1 MATLIRLKRRTSAG
15 NSGVILQAGEA
26 YYNTADK
33 KLYIGNTD
41 NEDVSAE
48 TKKHIAQITNLSTND
63 DQVVFTVGEHPDN
76 NKFTKTINNVADA
89 KNLTDTIDGENLDNI
104 FRYVDSKPHFALHSD
119 DLTNL
124 DLTHDSSGTLSKL
137 RVSWGETSEKSQEV
151 ELTGLK
157 LNGTISNANNVTS
170 TIAGKNLRN
179 IFRYDSDELTG
190 VPVAALSSDNLT
202 NLDVSISD
210 TNALML
216 KWGDSNQY
224 ETSVSL
230 NGLSIEGSMENA
242 ANLTRSISGKALT
255 DIFRY
260 DEETPYAAK
269 HSDDLTNLKLNL
281 DSSTNTISLS
291 WGNTNQYDGGEGVCL
306 NDLTITGNI
315 SDAAQAVKLKTSR
328 ELITALDSTSAA
340 SFNGENNVDIGVK
353 GTLPIANGGTGA
365 TTAATALTNLGLTA
379 TAVELNTL
387 DGITA
392 TVTELNYV
400 SGVTSSIQTQLNAI
414 NALFTSGSAKSA
426 VKLDTAT
433 AGDSNTPVY
442 FTGGKPVV
450 CTSLDLNTSGNAAT
464 ATKWAAKKNIKI
476 SMVGGSTVSADFDGS
491 ENIELSPA
499 LTWQTF

>member
-1 MATLIRLKRRTSAG
+1 MATLIRLKRRTSD
-15 NSGVILQAGEA
+15 STSDVKLQAGEA
-26 YYNTADK
+26 FYNAHTK
-33 KLYIGNTD
+33 QLFIGNSD
-41 NEDVSAE
+41 DESVSG
-48 TKKHIAQITNLSTND
+48 KKHIAQITHLSAAD
-63 DQVVFTVGEHPDN
+63 DKIKFTVGEHTDN
-76 NKFTKTINNVADA
+76 NLFEKTINNVADA
-89 KNLTDTIDGENLDNI
+89 KNLTDTIDGETLENI

-124 DLTHDSSGTLSKL
+124 DFTHDSSGTLSKL
-137 RVSWGETSEKSQEV
+137 RVAWGASSDNIKEV

-157 LNGTISNANNVTS
+157 LSGTISDAT
-170 TIAGKNLRN
+170 
-179 IFRYDSDELTG
+179 
-190 VPVAALSSDNLT
+190 NLT
-202 NLDVSISD
+202 
-210 TNALML
+210 TN
-216 KWGDSNQY
+216 
-224 ETSVSL
+224 
-230 NGLSIEGSMENA
+230 
-242 ANLTRSISGKALT
+242 ISGKSLR

-260 DEETPYAAK
+260 DKETPYAAK

-291 WGNTNQYDGGEGVCL
+291 WGDNDQYGGGEDEKVCL
-306 NDLTITGNI
+306 DGLTIEGSMERAT
-315 SDAAQAVKLKTSR
+315 QLETSR
-328 ELITALDSTSAA
+328 ELITALDSTTAA
-340 SFNGENNVDIGVK
+340 NFNGTENVDIGVK

-379 TAVELNTL
+379 TAAELNTL

-400 SGVTSSIQTQLNAI
+400 DGVTSSIQTQFNTI

-426 VKLDTAT
+426 VKLDTDT

-442 FTGGKPVV
+442 FTGGKPEV

-491 ENIELSPA
+491 ENIELFPA